1 MTELEGGRG
10 SLQQQGFSNVGM
22 RRVAKEE
29 EEEDEESEMET
40 EIGTEGLW
48 WKKCEPF
55 GEAWSFSG
63 SAVGMLNES
72 SERPVTKVLW
82 WWQGK

>member
-1 MTELEGGRG
+1 MVE
-10 SLQQQGFSNVGM
+10 
-22 RRVAKEE
+22 KE
-29 EEEDEESEMET
+29 EEEDEESETKT
-40 EIGTEGLW
+40 EIEIEGLW